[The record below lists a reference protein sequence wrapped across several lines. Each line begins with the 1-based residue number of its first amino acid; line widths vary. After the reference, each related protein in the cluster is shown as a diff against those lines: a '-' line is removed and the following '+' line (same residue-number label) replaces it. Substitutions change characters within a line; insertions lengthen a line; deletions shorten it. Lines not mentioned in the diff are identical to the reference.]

1 MAEPTSSEASVEKT
15 HAEAADQ
22 PVAVPAAGQD
32 AMAEAGPAIT
42 AAPVR
47 KASSPSSPS
56 KATRSAPGSAARTR
70 NRRKSAASARPPVPV
85 ARKSKTTRTSPVA
98 DLSVTQLKDK
108 IMATKTDFTDAV
120 SKSMSDAVAEMQTK
134 AKAAY
139 DKGTSMVAEMTDLAK
154 GNMEA
159 VVESGKILATGMQD
173 IGKSA
178 AEDAKA
184 AYETLTADMKE
195 MAAVKSP
202 TELFQLQGKIMRRNF
217 EAMIAATTKG
227 SEATMKLANE
237 AMAPLSAR
245 VTLAVEKLS
254 KAA

>member
-1 MAEPTSSEASVEKT
+1 
-15 HAEAADQ
+15 
-22 PVAVPAAGQD
+22 
-32 AMAEAGPAIT
+32 
-42 AAPVR
+42 
-47 KASSPSSPS
+47 
-56 KATRSAPGSAARTR
+56 
-70 NRRKSAASARPPVPV
+70 
-85 ARKSKTTRTSPVA
+85 
-98 DLSVTQLKDK
+98 
-108 IMATKTDFTDAV
+108 MATKTDFTDAV